1 MVCNTIF
8 GSAKLQNWFEVT
20 VLCMSWCPSSTRSLI
35 HWRGWRIQASI
46 GLVSKSIQIQ
56 WFVLCRVESALE
68 WLERFYCR
76 TKLTATCGK
85 LSHSKSWLRE
95 SVEDARIFM
104 ANSLVVVFIVTLR
117 MWEFLDWGWIV
128 TSGLHCIWPPEEAVL
143 MTLVSYLSASFSLL
157 VVSVA
162 WLCANFDETKMRYSL
177 AMSRI
182 PLCVTCLTVKHL

>member
-1 MVCNTIF
+1 MSVFDKVSNSLAWLANPSFDWIGIQIHPNLMICPLQGGKRAGMI
-8 GSAKLQNWFEVT
+8 GKILLQNKADCNMWETEPLKKLVERIRWRCENFYGKFV
-20 VLCMSWCPSSTRSLI
+20 SS
-35 HWRGWRIQASI
+35 
-46 GLVSKSIQIQ
+46 
-56 WFVLCRVESALE
+56 C
-68 WLERFYCR
+68 FYC
-76 TKLTATCGK
+76 
-85 LSHSKSWLRE
+85 H
-95 SVEDARIFM
+95 VEDVRI
-104 ANSLVVVFIVTLR
+104 
-117 MWEFLDWGWIV
+117 LDWGWIV